1 MVALYSF
8 LWFLLCV
15 LLQVLVFNHLHLMG
29 GIVLIYMVALLRMPV
44 QINRSLQIL
53 IGFVCGLLVDIF
65 SNTLGMHAFTCTMI
79 MWMRLP
85 LLHMF
90 IIAEE
95 IKTGSPNM
103 EKLSTPVFVRYALT
117 VISIHT
123 VLLYLIESFTLFNFL
138 PLLLKIVIT
147 VVLSFLFV
155 MAIEMATTTKK

>member
-15 LLQVLVFNHLHLMG
+15 LLQVLVFNHLHLLG

-65 SNTLGMHAFTCTMI
+65 SNTLGMHALTCTLI

-155 MAIEMATTTKK
+155 MAFEMATTPKK